1 MAGKFVTSGDKWQP
15 GAPSWYQ
22 GWDGGASGWPAAG
35 SSGTNR
41 PGDGTNKR
49 ATMQFICIHENQP
62 DLEKTHEQHFERFL
76 FRVMDENDEVKLILD
91 EWNNNLRKIR
101 DANAGYKSIYPGG
114 AKNKSLPGGF
124 PVCHMYTYQQVN
136 YILAKYA
143 YTTNESFTRQ
153 QVYNSVKPLG
163 ISVTPPAT
171 SKLTQG
177 VMDDVRVLV
186 VSGPQHVANE
196 FGANLRENDNCYA
209 VFEPIKFTGA
219 SIDFRLGPDNKVT
232 TLAAH
237 PLATKIADR
246 TVTSTDKFPTHYWQ
260 IRMVASDSM
269 PVSPVL
275 VLDDFTEVV
284 GFSMC
289 IGKVQFIFVETNNSI
304 GATFGYDSV
313 TSGSRLIPKYRDSA
327 ASDKYPTVKMFV
339 DYTTAGLR
347 NC

>member
-22 GWDGGASGWPAAG
+22 GWDAGTGGWPAPG

-76 FRVMDENDEVKLILD
+76 FRVMDENDELKLIVD
-91 EWNNNLRKIR
+91 EWNNTLKKIR
-101 DANAGYKSIYPGG
+101 EAHAGHKSIYTGG
-114 AKNKSLPGGF
+114 AKNKSLPGGY

-136 YILAKYA
+136 YLLAKHA
-143 YTTNESFTRQ
+143 YTTNQSFTRQ

-177 VMDDVRVLV
+177 LMDDVRVLV

-196 FGANLRENDNCYA
+196 FGSNIRENDNCYA
-209 VFEPIKFTGA
+209 VFEPVKFTGA
-219 SIDFRLGPDNKVT
+219 PIDFRLGPDNRIT
-232 TLAAH
+232 
-237 PLATKIADR
+237 
-246 TVTSTDKFPTHYWQ
+246 TVTHANAEQIANGTIDKDAPLPTHYWQ
-260 IRMVASDSM
+260 IRLVAADSM

-275 VLDDFTEVV
+275 ELPDHTEVI

-289 IGKVQFIFVETNNSI
+289 IGKVQFIFVETHNSI
-304 GATFGYDSV
+304 GASFGYDNV
-313 TSGSRLIPKYRDSA
+313 ASGSRIVPKYRDSA
-327 ASDKYPTVKMFV
+327 ASEKYPTIKMFV
-339 DYTTAGLR
+339 DYTTTGLR